1 MLKHWK
7 GDEIALAC
15 QAYVG
20 ATLNPIT
27 GADQDF
33 VAFTSDLL
41 KKYEAL
47 SPNVCEEGT
56 YYKRGDRVYPY
67 LRDNV
72 FPEIQKFQKSLR
84 LVHSSYP
91 SGVTED
97 EIVCMAVA
105 IHCNETE
112 SMEYRFKTYD
122 CTKWKLYAAWNHL
135 EKLPKFHSTAPPNE
149 NDNQT
154 LAILKRSS
162 RGVGRGKKA
171 AIASQIKEEQ
181 IKRKRERE
189 EQRDKHFEKL
199 VVDFTE
205 VKQLIKKKSMSSI
218 LTNAIKSSNDPE
230 VKDKLNGKLIKL
242 ALDLD
247 VE

>member
-1 MLKHWK
+1 MPKHWK

-15 QAYVG
+15 QACDD

-47 SPNVCEEGT
+47 SPNVCEAGT

-72 FPEIQKFQKSLR
+72 FPDIRKFQKSLR

-122 CTKWKLYAAWNHL
+122 CTKWKLYAA
-135 EKLPKFHSTAPPNE
+135 
-149 NDNQT
+149 
-154 LAILKRSS
+154 
-162 RGVGRGKKA
+162 
-171 AIASQIKEEQ
+171 
-181 IKRKRERE
+181 
-189 EQRDKHFEKL
+189 
-199 VVDFTE
+199 
-205 VKQLIKKKSMSSI
+205 
-218 LTNAIKSSNDPE
+218 
-230 VKDKLNGKLIKL
+230 
-242 ALDLD
+242 
-247 VE
+247 

>member
-15 QAYVG
+15 QTYVG

-27 GADQDF
+27 DADQDF

-47 SPNVCEEGT
+47 LPNVCEEGT

-72 FPEIQKFQKSLR
+72 FPEIQNFQKLLR

-91 SGVTED
+91 SDVAED

-105 IHCNETE
+105 IHCNENK
-112 SMEYRFKTYD
+112 SMEYRFKTFD
-122 CTKWKLYAAWNHL
+122 CKKWKLYEGWNHL
-135 EKLPKFHSTAPPNE
+135 EEFPNFIRPILQTRMIVIINDSKYSTIITRHRP
-149 NDNQT
+149 
-154 LAILKRSS
+154 
-162 RGVGRGKKA
+162 G
-171 AIASQIKEEQ
+171 
-181 IKRKRERE
+181 
-189 EQRDKHFEKL
+189 
-199 VVDFTE
+199 
-205 VKQLIKKKSMSSI
+205 
-218 LTNAIKSSNDPE
+218 
-230 VKDKLNGKLIKL
+230 
-242 ALDLD
+242 
-247 VE
+247 